1 VLNETSPNWDTGE
14 VRNPAVQ
21 SSSLAAVTRRSVL
34 QLIVIGAV
42 AGALATVV
50 ALALPWLP
58 NVASK
63 EGERIDFVFWFVT
76 WICIAVFAVVAAVLG
91 TALLSFRVPL
101 DDEEDGPPIHGHT
114 KLEIWWTAI
123 PAVLVTAISIVSA
136 VVLADN
142 SKATANAMDVKV
154 YAQQFAWTFQ
164 YPSFKD
170 VSLPDLYLVKGQSVK
185 LTLRSRDVIHSFWVP
200 QFRQKQDLLPDQD
213 TKLVITPTHAGEFPV
228 ICTELCGLGHAV
240 MRTRA
245 IVFDTQA
252 EMNTFMAKAS
262 KPQTPQSA
270 DAVALFKS
278 GDLGCANCHTL
289 QAAQSSGT
297 LGPDLDYLAAYAK
310 RAGKPIQD
318 FARESILDPAAY
330 IEPGCTDAMPH
341 NFKDLLQPAQLDALV
356 AYLVK
361 NGAKTTAHK
370 GCG

>member
-1 VLNETSPNWDTGE
+1 
-14 VRNPAVQ
+14 
-21 SSSLAAVTRRSVL
+21 VTRRSVL

-42 AGALATVV
+42 AGAAATIV

-58 NVASK
+58 HVASK

-101 DDEEDGPPIHGHT
+101 DDDQDGPPIHGHT

-136 VVLADN
+136 VVLAEN
-142 SKATANAMDVKV
+142 GKATANPIRVNV

-164 YPSFKD
+164 YPGYKN
-170 VSLPDLYLVKGQSVK
+170 VSLPNLYLEKGRSVE

-213 TKLVITPTHAGEFPV
+213 TKLIITPTLTGEFPV

-245 IVFDTQA
+245 IVKTPDDFA
-252 EMNTFMAKAS
+252 RFMTNAT
-262 KPQTPQSA
+262 KPQKLSGL
-270 DAVALFKS
+270 AVFAAQ
-278 GDLGCANCHTL
+278 GCGSCHTL
-289 QAAQSSGT
+289 SAAKSSGVT
-297 LGPDLDYLAAYAK
+297 GPDLDYLAAYAK
-310 RAGKPIQD
+310 RAGKPLD
-318 FARESILDPAAY
+318 AFVRESILAPGAY
-330 IEPGCTDAMPH
+330 IEPGCANTMPP
-341 NFKDLLQPAQLDALV
+341 NFKELIQPKQLDALV

-361 NGAKTTAHK
+361 NGTKAAAHK